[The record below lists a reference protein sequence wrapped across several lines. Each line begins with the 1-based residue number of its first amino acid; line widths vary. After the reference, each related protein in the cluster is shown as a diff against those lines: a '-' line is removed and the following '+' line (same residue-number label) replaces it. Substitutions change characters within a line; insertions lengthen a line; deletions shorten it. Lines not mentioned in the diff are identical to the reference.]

1 MVNGLSSL
9 LFSYMT
15 HHEHILPYQLLGGG
29 ARANQKEKEKKK
41 ERCDIYNYMLL
52 TKIHSEILRVI
63 VDFWF
68 GSGSGCG
75 HTRSTQHGSSS
86 PNWLLASTRS
96 SYRYKCNPTIGYQ
109 SYYYKLVLGL
119 FTVEFLK
126 LQSTVPWLTS
136 PNNRGGNK

>member
-1 MVNGLSSL
+1 MACHLYCFRLWRTMNIYYRTNCLVVEL
-9 LFSYMT
+9 
-15 HHEHILPYQLLGGG
+15 EQI
-29 ARANQKEKEKKK
+29 RKRKRKRKRK
-41 ERCDIYNYMLL
+41 RCDIYNYMLL
-52 TKIHSEILRVI
+52 TKIHSEILRVV

-96 SYRYKCNPTIGYQ
+96 SYRYKCNPAIGYQ
-109 SYYYKLVLGL
+109 SYYYKLVVGL

-126 LQSTVPWLTS
+126 LYSTVPWLTS